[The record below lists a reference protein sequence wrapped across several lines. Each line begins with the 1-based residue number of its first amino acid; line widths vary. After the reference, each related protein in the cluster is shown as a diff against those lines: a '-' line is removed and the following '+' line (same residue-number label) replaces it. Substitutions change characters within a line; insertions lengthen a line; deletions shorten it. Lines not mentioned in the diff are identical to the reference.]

1 MREKSLNV
9 EVFPYLDCVPY
20 AVEKAKELALRL
32 GGVPSKEEIGYSV
45 SMLVRQWES
54 EEAKKGI
61 KSFFEKKL
69 LHR

>member
-1 MREKSLNV
+1 
-9 EVFPYLDCVPY
+9 
-20 AVEKAKELALRL
+20 
-32 GGVPSKEEIGYSV
+32 VPSKEEIGYSV

>member
-1 MREKSLNV
+1 
-9 EVFPYLDCVPY
+9 
-20 AVEKAKELALRL
+20 
-32 GGVPSKEEIGYSV
+32 
-45 SMLVRQWES
+45 MLVRQWES